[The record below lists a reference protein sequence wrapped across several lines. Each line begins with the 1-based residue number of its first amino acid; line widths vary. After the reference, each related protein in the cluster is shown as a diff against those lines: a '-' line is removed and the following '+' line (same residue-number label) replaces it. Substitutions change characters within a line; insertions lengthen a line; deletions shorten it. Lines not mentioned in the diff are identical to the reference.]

1 MQCMV
6 FSLFYCTTVTQK
18 VTVWLLLC
26 AEFKLELLN
35 WTKRVMFVMKF
46 VFMGTRSC
54 RLEVG
59 HAHETAV
66 LERRRTAEK
75 NN

>member
-1 MQCMV
+1 MYG
-6 FSLFYCTTVTQK
+6 FLTFYCTTVTQK
-18 VTVWLLLC
+18 VTVRFLLY
-26 AEFKLELLN
+26 AEIKIELLN
-35 WTKRVMFVMKF
+35 WTKRFMFVMKF
-46 VFMGTRSC
+46 VLMVTRSC

-59 HAHETAV
+59 HAHETTV

>member
-1 MQCMV
+1 MQRMV
-6 FSLFYCTTVTQK
+6 SSLFYCTTVTQK
-18 VTVWLLLC
+18 VTVRLLC
-26 AEFKLELLN
+26 AEIKIELLN

-46 VFMGTRSC
+46 VLMATRSC

-59 HAHETAV
+59 HAHETTV